1 MEQGL
6 AALGIE
12 DIEAAAREAAREAA
26 AAAATAGAGSAGGG
40 DAGGGSNVDTL
51 TAEQIDALLMRHDQ
65 VSLPKNQVWSLT
77 QFYSVDFSKS
87 RISVKSAFSTN
98 AQSRFAS
105 AVFDSIL
112 GPSGLA

>member
-12 DIEAAAREAAREAA
+12 DIEAAAREAAREAAA

-65 VSLPKNQVWSLT
+65 VSLPKDQVWSLT
-77 QFYSVDFSKS
+77 QFYSVDFS
-87 RISVKSAFSTN
+87 
-98 AQSRFAS
+98 QSRTS
-105 AVFDSIL
+105 VNKCVFYKRTIKVWVSCC
-112 GPSGLA
+112 

>member
-65 VSLPKNQVWSLT
+65 VSLPKDQVWSLT
-77 QFYSVDFSKS
+77 QFYSVDFS
-87 RISVKSAFSTN
+87 
-98 AQSRFAS
+98 QSRTS
-105 AVFDSIL
+105 VNKCVFYKRTIKVCVSCC
-112 GPSGLA
+112 

>member
-12 DIEAAAREAAREAA
+12 DIEAAAREAARE

-65 VSLPKNQVWSLT
+65 VSLPKDQVWSLT
-77 QFYSVDFSKS
+77 QF
-87 RISVKSAFSTN
+87 
-98 AQSRFAS
+98 
-105 AVFDSIL
+105 
-112 GPSGLA
+112 

>member
-12 DIEAAAREAAREAA
+12 DIEAAAREAARE

-65 VSLPKNQVWSLT
+65 VSLPKDQVWSLT
-77 QFYSVDFSKS
+77 QFYSVDSSKS
-87 RISVKSAFSTN
+87 RTSVNKC
-98 AQSRFAS
+98 
-105 AVFDSIL
+105 VFYKRTIKVCVNCC
-112 GPSGLA
+112 

>member
-26 AAAATAGAGSAGGG
+26 AAAAATAGAASAGGG

-65 VSLPKNQVWSLT
+65 VSLPKFCLPLCLFLT
-77 QFYSVDFSKS
+77 NHVFLRFGLFS
-87 RISVKSAFSTN
+87 
-98 AQSRFAS
+98 
-105 AVFDSIL
+105 
-112 GPSGLA
+112 

>member
-12 DIEAAAREAAREAA
+12 DIEAAAREAAREA

-65 VSLPKNQVWSLT
+65 VSLPNTRTFGL
-77 QFYSVDFSKS
+77 QF
-87 RISVKSAFSTN
+87 T
-98 AQSRFAS
+98 
-105 AVFDSIL
+105 
-112 GPSGLA
+112 